1 MAVQEPKSS
10 KPDGEKGSGRRISG
24 ATRRQMVE
32 EESGGRARGG
42 DRSCPHIEPGCV
54 GRLRLVEEDAKAAV
68 DKPSSHSP
76 YTK

>member
-1 MAVQEPKSS
+1 MERRVRE
-10 KPDGEKGSGRRISG
+10 EGSLE
-24 ATRRQMVE
+24 Q
-32 EESGGRARGG
+32 RGG
-42 DRSCPHIEPGCV
+42 KWWRKRVEDGHGVETGAVLISNPAAS